1 LTFTPELVQ
10 MIGAFLSGVVETTPV
25 PEIIEK
31 LKEGGG
37 VVLDENTAA
46 IDQVRGVALAAER
59 GCKRIA
65 VTVAGFKSWEMAR
78 IRELEERLKVDVTIF
93 IVCTTRS
100 EPKDAQNLLLSD
112 LVWACNSKVVREI
125 VAPRAVFQLGVAI
138 PVFALTDKG
147 KRVIFTH
154 LMKMRESFVAFR
166 TKLPYLVP
174 ERLPRID

>member
-1 LTFTPELVQ
+1 
-10 MIGAFLSGVVETTPV
+10 
-25 PEIIEK
+25 
-31 LKEGGG
+31 
-37 VVLDENTAA
+37 
-46 IDQVRGVALAAER
+46 
-59 GCKRIA
+59 
-65 VTVAGFKSWEMAR
+65 
-78 IRELEERLKVDVTIF
+78 
-93 IVCTTRS
+93 
-100 EPKDAQNLLLSD
+100 
-112 LVWACNSKVVREI
+112 VWACNSKVVREI